1 MLVAV
6 VGINIL
12 TGNTVIET
20 TQKVNVY
27 RCFRSGKQRL
37 GSCVTINLSGMR
49 QDRPLARRTQKD
61 VVTKPTDEGRNGNGK
76 LVIPSVI
83 RSVHLPSLF

>member
-12 TGNTVIET
+12 TGNTVTET

-76 LVIPSVI
+76 PVIP
-83 RSVHLPSLF
+83 

>member
-27 RCFRSGKQRL
+27 RCFRSGKQVFYIFQSL
-37 GSCVTINLSGMR
+37 VYLTINLSGMR

-76 LVIPSVI
+76 PVIP
-83 RSVHLPSLF
+83 

>member
-49 QDRPLARRTQKD
+49 QDDHSPVGRRKM
-61 VVTKPTDEGRNGNGK
+61 
-76 LVIPSVI
+76 
-83 RSVHLPSLF
+83 

>member
-27 RCFRSGKQRL
+27 RSGKQHL

-76 LVIPSVI
+76 PVIP
-83 RSVHLPSLF
+83 